1 MPVSA
6 KVYGL
11 ARGDH
16 QVSEPLGDLP
26 VAPRAQV
33 SLIGL
38 VGLHH
43 LHRHLTEGLRI
54 LHLVALRTSLGQPNS
69 AQTTTAA
76 VTKTATATKAR
87 SLGRRR

>member
-6 KVYGL
+6 QVEGL
-11 ARGDH
+11 ARGNH
-16 QVSEPLGDLP
+16 QVSEPFGDFP

-43 LHRHLTEGLRI
+43 LHRHLTERLRV
-54 LHLVALRTSLGQPNS
+54 LHLVALRDPVG
-69 AQTTTAA
+69 
-76 VTKTATATKAR
+76 
-87 SLGRRR
+87 